1 MRALV
6 ADPNNARARRVLAA
20 CASRGVSVDGVPHG
34 AAALERCL
42 IEPPD
47 LLVCPVDL
55 PMIDGAKLAEILRTN
70 PRTREVAFL
79 YLVEDELDVPVGTDP
94 RDRFA
99 VAPWDEEEIARQID
113 GALQREAPLR
123 DAAPGEGIEG
133 NLSQVCLLD
142 LLQLFHVNKKSG
154 TVHVDPEGFPGPGTV
169 VLRAGEVVDAAV
181 TARDGHPIGGTKA
194 LFRLIACDEGRFQ
207 YTPEDPGGPPQIET
221 ATRALLLEGMRQIDE
236 EGRFRQTLPSPGLRV
251 RPTLSVDALPSG
263 THPLTRDVLRVAAN
277 GATVQEIV
285 DRVPFPD
292 YQVLQTLNALL
303 TRGVLEAD
311 RGAPGPERTP
321 ESGGDGEALDS
332 SKAARIREWAS
343 GQRPAIRGHVRVPVV
358 ARDPDAL
365 EAFAAAL
372 FSTPGVRAPAHQGRT
387 DLASDRMGPFAEM
400 PVGEGLSLL
409 FLNLPG
415 DASFRPIWPVATHG
429 MIGGVIL
436 HSGPL
441 GASLAE
447 TQEIQTALAES
458 GQPVVHVLMGGATA
472 PGEVERSRLGGA
484 LLTLGDDGDEGRRST
499 VRELIAEFAPGA

>member
-20 CASRGVSVDGVPHG
+20 CASRAVSVDVVPHG
-34 AAALERCL
+34 AAALERSL
-42 IEPPD
+42 AQPPD

-55 PMIDGAKLAEILRTN
+55 PMIDGAKLSEILRTN

-79 YLVEDELDVPVGTDP
+79 YLVEDELDVPVGTDA
-94 RDRFA
+94 RDRFV

-113 GALQREAPLR
+113 IGRQREAPLR

-154 TVHVDPEGFPGPGTV
+154 TVQVEPEGFPGPGSV

-181 TARDGHPIGGTKA
+181 TARDGHPIGGAKA

-207 YTPEDPGGPPQIET
+207 YTPDDPGGPPVIET
-221 ATRALLLEGMRQIDE
+221 PTRALLLEGMRQIDE
-236 EGRFRQTLPSPGLRV
+236 EERFRQTLPSPGLRV

-311 RGAPGPERTP
+311 RGPPGPESPSDSDR
-321 ESGGDGEALDS
+321 DGEMLDA

-343 GQRPAIRGHVRVPVV
+343 EQRPSITGHIRVPVV
-358 ARDPDAL
+358 ARDPQAL

-387 DLASDRMGPFAEM
+387 EVASDRLGPFAEM

-409 FLNLPG
+409 FVNLPG
-415 DASFRPIWPVATHG
+415 DASFRPIWPVVTHG
-429 MIGGVIL
+429 MIGGVVL

-441 GASLAE
+441 RASLAE
-447 TQEIQTALAES
+447 TEEIRAAFAES
-458 GQPVVHVLMGGATA
+458 GQPVVQVVMSGATA
-472 PGEVERSRLGGA
+472 PGEVERRGLGGP
-484 LLTLGDDGDEGRRST
+484 LLTLPDDGDEGCRST
-499 VRELIAEFAPGA
+499 VRDLVAELAP